1 MEVDVGNSTVEKPAT
16 EKKLLKDI
24 LDARQKSDVD
34 ILLVFVEIFK
44 RLEVLE
50 ERLEKGKK

>member
-1 MEVDVGNSTVEKPAT
+1 MEVDAGSSTIEKPTT
-16 EKKLLKDI
+16 ERKLLKDI

-44 RLEVLE
+44 RLEAIE
-50 ERLEKGKK
+50 EKLEKGK